1 MDRVADVAQS
11 LFVIGVDPSR
21 RERRPS
27 ISSSVAPALNDR
39 PFLSRQ
45 ATLGRNSQFYNLTSE
60 DREALGGIEY
70 RSLKLLLKIVAGMPF
85 EEFSI
90 VRYHVVLLK
99 CCVAFGSCLWLLL
112 CFLTTGC
119 CRILFWRSLV
129 WSHLPSAVDSECPG
143 QV

>member
-27 ISSSVAPALNDR
+27 VSSSVAPALNDR

-70 RSLKLLLKIVAGMPF
+70 RSLKLLLKIVAGMSF
-85 EEFSI
+85 EGFPL
-90 VRYHVVLLK
+90 VHYRHVVIL
-99 CCVAFGSCLWLLL
+99 VRFVNSFGRVC
-112 CFLTTGC
+112 GC
-119 CRILFWRSLV
+119 SFV
-129 WSHLPSAVDSECPG
+129 V
-143 QV
+143 